1 MGFNDA
7 VKEWVAKE
15 PVKLG
20 LASLAIA
27 LIKICMSSLTPLLAA
42 AQSYGEN
49 HVNFTDY
56 GAFSKLCGSSVT
68 CATAGALLMVH
79 GKKPFVMKA
88 PLYAYAVIA
97 TAAALSIAAENQ
109 LNHGIG
115 EEWNL
120 SWQCL
125 IVFIVMALQMVML
138 RREFSRWNWMISGLF
153 VSACLV
159 SALPWVSSK
168 VDNTNSWYLAFGGF
182 FVAFVYLGM
191 EGLNQT
197 YQDKLFCEVGTAIT
211 EQVFFISLF
220 TTIIRIIG
228 FLWEFRCLETIV
240 FHAKHPLSFTSVLVL
255 SFMGAAMVFLMSYML
270 QLCGALICVMIHQIM
285 VNILGGKSQ
294 ELNLT
299 EHALKWIGITIML
312 GMLATTMSKMQHKH
326 HHPGKIQL
334 SSTDLDLEELGLVEF
349 GDESSLEHVQKSEHQ
364 EGIL

>member
-1 MGFNDA
+1 MGF
-7 VKEWVAKE
+7 KEWIVKE

-49 HVNFTDY
+49 HDINFTTF
-56 GAFSKLCGSSVT
+56 ASFSKLCGSSVT
-68 CATAGALLMVH
+68 CAIAGALLVVH

-97 TAAALSIAAENQ
+97 TAAALAIAAENQ

-120 SWQCL
+120 TWQCS
-125 IVFIVMALQMVML
+125 IVFAVMGFQMLML
-138 RREFSRWNWMISGLF
+138 RREFSWWNWLISTVFLC
-153 VSACLV
+153 ACFV
-159 SALPWVSSK
+159 SALPWVTSK
-168 VDNTNSWYLAFGGF
+168 ANNTNAWQLALGGV

-197 YQDKLFCEVGTAIT
+197 YQDKLFCEAGTPIT

-240 FHAKHPLSFTSVLVL
+240 FHAKHPLSFATVLVL
-255 SFMGAAMVFLMSYML
+255 SCMGAAMAFLMSYML

-294 ELNLT
+294 ELSLT
-299 EHALKWIGITIML
+299 EHAFKWIGITIML
-312 GMLATTMSKMQHKH
+312 GMLVATMSKMQHN

-349 GDESSLEHVQKSEHQ
+349 DDKSSLEHEHVEKSEHKD
-364 EGIL
+364 GVL